1 MAALALSLAF
11 FLYLTGLGRATLA
24 LCNWRGGILRAWL
37 LAPAAGLATIVLMT
51 ISMWPIATEIS
62 RNF

>member
-1 MAALALSLAF
+1 MALLAF
-11 FLYLTGLGRATLA
+11 RHFDGKAREVSVVRVITGLDAGVM
-24 LCNWRGGILRAWL
+24 L
-37 LAPAAGLATIVLMT
+37 LMVATIVLMT